1 MAFLNKGGGGDKEDA
16 DIPICY
22 VFLDR
27 VYSVASFCVNATN
40 SSYVMSKKVK
50 AHKLIIDN
58 YHHHH
63 LNPQNPLF
71 LHVYAR
77 LPKQPLQCVSFYD
90 SLLEDESET
99 VVKSEIDECLSK
111 KMRVGKIEL
120 VKLVVNSSVLSELD
134 LPRLR
139 DSRNNNSVNNNVNNN
154 SVKKRRHNSTPSLQ
168 LGFTCSTTA
177 KKWVSKMYIAKATTK
192 RSPTFVRLQCKV
204 FWPLDVDCYSGQV
217 VGYNAETN
225 RHHVE
230 YEDEDEEDL
239 ILSNEKLKF
248 HVSHDEMECLN

>member
-1 MAFLNKGGGGDKEDA
+1 MAFLEKGGGGDEEDA
-16 DIPICY
+16 DTLICY

-27 VYSVASFCVNATN
+27 IYSAASLCVSATN
-40 SSYVMSKKVK
+40 SSNVMSKKVK
-50 AHKLIIDN
+50 ARKLIIDN

-63 LNPQNPLF
+63 LNPHNPLF

-77 LPKQPLQCVSFYD
+77 CPKQSLQCVSFYD

-99 VVKSEIDECLSK
+99 MVKSEIDDCLRK
-111 KMRVGKIEL
+111 KRRVGKSEL
-120 VKLVVNSSVLSELD
+120 AKLWVDSSVLSELD

-139 DSRNNNSVNNNVNNN
+139 DSKNNNSVNNIF
-154 SVKKRRHNSTPSLQ
+154 VKKRRHNSTSNLQ
-168 LGFTCSTTA
+168 LGFTGSATA
-177 KKWVSKMYIAKATTK
+177 KKWVRLSFDDVHPKA
-192 RSPTFVRLQCKV
+192 FVGLQCKV
-204 FWPLDVDCYSGQV
+204 LWPLDADCYSGRV
-217 VGYNAETN
+217 VGYKSETN

-230 YEDEDEEDL
+230 YEYEDEEDL

>member
-1 MAFLNKGGGGDKEDA
+1 MAFLEKGGGGDEEDA
-16 DIPICY
+16 DTLICY

-27 VYSVASFCVNATN
+27 IYSDASLCVSATN
-40 SSYVMSKKVK
+40 SSNVMSKKVK
-50 AHKLIIDN
+50 ARKLIIDN

-63 LNPQNPLF
+63 LNPHNPLF

-77 LPKQPLQCVSFYD
+77 CPKQSLQCVSFYD

-99 VVKSEIDECLSK
+99 MVKSEIDDCLRK
-111 KMRVGKIEL
+111 KRRVGKSVL
-120 VKLVVNSSVLSELD
+120 AKLWVDSSVLSELD

-139 DSRNNNSVNNNVNNN
+139 DSKNNNSVNNIF
-154 SVKKRRHNSTPSLQ
+154 VKKRRHNSTSNLQ
-168 LGFTCSTTA
+168 LGFTGSASA
-177 KKWVSKMYIAKATTK
+177 KKWVRFYGHWMLIAILAE
-192 RSPTFVRLQCKV
+192 L
-204 FWPLDVDCYSGQV
+204 LD
-217 VGYNAETN
+217 TN
-225 RHHVE
+225 RRLIDIMSASHIFSVE

>member
-177 KKWVSKMYIAKATTK
+177 KKWVRFFGHWMLIAILAKLLDTMRRLIDIMSASHIFSIFFLSGHAMWPEIVVDESLVGDRKGLSKISGG
-192 RSPTFVRLQCKV
+192 RSVLV
-204 FWPLDVDCYSGQV
+204 
-217 VGYNAETN
+217 
-225 RHHVE
+225 
-230 YEDEDEEDL
+230 
-239 ILSNEKLKF
+239 
-248 HVSHDEMECLN
+248 